1 MTFVNIEKR
10 AFELANYV
18 LDNKSTIRNTA
29 KYFSMA
35 KSTVHYD
42 LSYRLKKID
51 YPLYLQVAKLLQLNF
66 NEKHL
71 RGGQAT
77 KNKYKRQQKTSTF
90 SNKC

>member
-1 MTFVNIEKR
+1 MTFVDIEKR

-18 LDNKSTIRNTA
+18 LENKTTIRNTA
-29 KYFSMA
+29 KNFSMA

-42 LSYRLKKID
+42 LSTRLKKID
-51 YPLYLQVAKLLQLNF
+51 YTLYLQVAKLLQYNF

-77 KNKYKRQQKTSTF
+77 KNKYKKQQKTSVF

>member
-29 KYFSMA
+29 KYFLMA

-51 YPLYLQVAKLLQLNF
+51 YPLYLEVAKLLQLNF

-77 KNKYKRQQKTSTF
+77 KNKYKKQQKTSIF

>member
-1 MTFVNIEKR
+1 MTFDIEKR
-10 AFELANYV
+10 AIELANYI
-18 LDNKSTIRNTA
+18 LETQTTIRKAA
-29 KYFSMA
+29 KHFSMA

-42 LSYRLKKID
+42 LSYRLKQID
-51 YPLYLQVAKLLQLNF
+51 YALYLEVAKLLQFNF

-90 SNKC
+90 ANKC